1 MVSQKLHDNW
11 KMKEAGTDNYISV
24 TILGS
29 MYSAFLENKLIE
41 DPFYR
46 DNENEALKFSEKDY
60 EFVTE
65 FSVGEDIL
73 KCPYA
78 VLKFF
83 GLDTI
88 ADIWLNGEHIGYVD
102 NMHREWEYEVKFLL
116 KKDGN
121 RLRILFYSPSKY
133 IQEEKKKAFWPMAYE
148 AMDGASHIRKSHCM
162 FGWDWGPRLPD
173 MGIFRDI
180 VLYGTHAERL
190 DSVYIHQEHKEGK
203 VTLTLDV
210 DVSSFEYRHLLT
222 VGKDDEILSGRGIH
236 FLVRVKSPNGEVI
249 YEKEQRTEMLFNA
262 EEQRQGVVVSSKE
275 QKQES
280 VVGEEKTGFLETIVI
295 ENPQLWWPNGL
306 GEQPLYAV
314 EVELFKQNEKI
325 DSFFKRIGLRT
336 LTIRKEPDE
345 YGESFALEVNGIAF
359 FAMGADY
366 IPEDSIINRITSE
379 RTRKLLEQ
387 AVAANYNAIRV
398 WGGGFYP
405 HDFFWDIC
413 DELGLVVWVDFTF
426 ACAIY
431 MLTEEAFEENM
442 TIEFIQNIKRIRNHV
457 SLGLWCGNNELV
469 GFFESNALGFN
480 EDKAYA
486 ADYVKLF
493 EYILPKMVEKYD
505 PQTFYWPSS
514 PSSGGAFKDT
524 SSPDRGDVHYWDV
537 WHGNKPFSEYRKFY
551 FRYLSEFGFQAFP
564 SIRTIETFTEPEDRN
579 IFSYVMEKHQRN
591 AAANGKI
598 MNYMEQMYL
607 YPTNFD
613 TLIYASQLLQADAI
627 RYGVEHFRRNR
638 GRCMGTIVWQL
649 NDCWPVASWSSIDYY
664 GRWKA
669 LHYYE
674 KRFFAPIMISCQEE
688 SALTQDANPNAE
700 PYEMKKSI
708 RLCVANES
716 KSAIDGV
723 VHWALRDRF
732 GGVLESG
739 SEDIIVPAFGCTW
752 MEEISMQHA
761 KEREQYIS
769 YEFEMNG
776 EVISSGTVLFTVPKF
791 FRFANPELTVR
802 VEGDEIVVTAD
813 AFARSVEI
821 RNKNDDLILSDNFF
835 DINSGEK
842 RVKIVSGVA
851 EGLEV
856 RSVYDIR

>member
-1 MVSQKLHDNW
+1 MISQTLHDNW
-11 KMKEAGTDNYISV
+11 KMKEANTDNYISV
-24 TILGS
+24 TIPGS
-29 MYSAFLENKLIE
+29 MYSALLENELIE
-41 DPFYR
+41 NPFYR
-46 DNENEALKFSEKDY
+46 DNEDEALKLSEKDY

-65 FSVGEDIL
+65 FSIEDDIL
-73 KCPYA
+73 NSPYA

-88 ADIWLNGEHIGYVD
+88 ADIWLNGEHLGYVD
-102 NMHREWEYEVKFLL
+102 NMHREWEYEVKALL

-121 RLRILFYSPSKY
+121 RLRILFHSPIKY

-173 MGIFRDI
+173 MGIFRDV
-180 VLYGTHAERL
+180 VLYGTQAERL
-190 DSVYIHQEHKEGK
+190 DSVYIHQVHEEGK

-222 VGKDDEILSGRGIH
+222 FGKDDEMLSDRGISY
-236 FLVRVKSPNGEVI
+236 LIRVTSPDGEI
-249 YEKEQRTEMLFNA
+249 LCEKEQ
-262 EEQRQGVVVSSKE
+262 KP
-275 QKQES
+275 
-280 VVGEEKTGFLETIVI
+280 GEREAIVI

-306 GEQPLYAV
+306 GKQPLYTV
-314 EVELFKQNEKI
+314 EVELLKENKQL
-325 DSFFKRIGLRT
+325 DSFKKRIGLRT
-336 LTIRKEPDE
+336 MTIRREADE
-345 YGESFALEVNGIAF
+345 YGESFAHEVNGVTF

-366 IPEDSIINRITSE
+366 IPEDSILNRITPQ

-387 AVAANYNAIRV
+387 AVAANHNAIRV

-431 MLTEEAFEENM
+431 MLQEESFEENM
-442 TIEFIQNIKRIRNHV
+442 TTEFIQNIKRIRNHA
-457 SLGLWCGNNELV
+457 SLGLWCGNNELE

-480 EDKAYA
+480 EDKSYA

-493 EYILPKMVEKYD
+493 EYILPKLVKKYD

-514 PSSGGAFKDT
+514 PSSGGAFTDT

-551 FRYLSEFGFQAFP
+551 FRYLSEFGFQSFP
-564 SIRTIETFTEPEDRN
+564 SIRTIETFTKPEDRN

-607 YPTNFD
+607 YPTDFD

-664 GRWKA
+664 GKWKA

-708 RLCVANES
+708 RLCVANET
-716 KSAIDGV
+716 KSEEKGIV
-723 VHWALRDRF
+723 RWALRDRF
-732 GGVLESG
+732 GAVLESE
-739 SEDIIVPAFGCTW
+739 SEEVTVPAFGCTW
-752 MEEISMQHA
+752 LEEISMQHA

-776 EVISSGTVLFTVPKF
+776 EIISSGTVLFTVPKF
-791 FRFANPELTVR
+791 FCFENPHLSVR

-835 DINSGEK
+835 DMNAGEK

-851 EGLEV
+851 DELEV
-856 RSVYDIR
+856 RSVFNIR